1 MQYSMGGLGAFLMCA
16 CALSLLC
23 SVVARLSTAW
33 GATLTYVAFSLYSAA
48 AVLLTYLRVT
58 DHFNYAHVY
67 QNSHTTQPLLYK
79 VCGIWGNYEG
89 SNLLFVWMLSA
100 YGTLIALLV
109 KRDDLKGAALV
120 VQNLLSFGFAL
131 FGVIFANPFL
141 EVITLDADGLG
152 FNPMLQDVGLALHPP
167 VLFGGYTGFGAVF
180 SITIAALVL
189 RIDPKE
195 WVAVIRGWVLGAWTL
210 LTLGV
215 ALGGW
220 WAYRELGWGGFWSW
234 DPVENVSLM
243 PWFLG
248 VALIHMMPVVKKF
261 GIYCNFTFLLAL
273 LAFISSLCGT
283 FLVRSG
289 FLVSVHAFAND
300 QGCGI
305 FLLALVTTITVG
317 GLLTFVIKYRNLP
330 ETCCHFGCI
339 SKLTAILANSV
350 IMLTA
355 FLVVLAGTVYPII
368 LELLEGDTIS
378 VGAPYY
384 NNVFSV
390 LSVALFS
397 VMILLSGLSWDGS
410 EKFKMT
416 FKISSVIAT
425 LLVPFA
431 APLGLTGVLILL
443 AALLFFSILEDY
455 IYRVRSSQ
463 MRLSAAVRRVSL
475 GRYAMMMTH
484 AGVAVC
490 MFGIICSTA
499 FQEDVTQYMKERESA
514 EIHGF
519 SVTLSGVS
527 LVKRPHN
534 EAIRAKFS
542 VARSGKVVCLLFP
555 ESRFYY
561 VEGIRNSESSI
572 CHGLL
577 ADIYIVV
584 GEVDKNRGIAVQMH
598 YKPLINLVWAGFAL
612 MAAGGVLSVV
622 KVWLRRR
629 QNNPAI
635 GANSTA

>member
-1 MQYSMGGLGAFLMCA
+1 M
-16 CALSLLC
+16 
-23 SVVARLSTAW
+23 
-33 GATLTYVAFSLYSAA
+33 
-48 AVLLTYLRVT
+48 
-58 DHFNYAHVY
+58 
-67 QNSHTTQPLLYK
+67 
-79 VCGIWGNYEG
+79 
-89 SNLLFVWMLSA
+89 
-100 YGTLIALLV
+100 
-109 KRDDLKGAALV
+109 
-120 VQNLLSFGFAL
+120 
-131 FGVIFANPFL
+131 
-141 EVITLDADGLG
+141 
-152 FNPMLQDVGLALHPP
+152 
-167 VLFGGYTGFGAVF
+167 
-180 SITIAALVL
+180 
-189 RIDPKE
+189 
-195 WVAVIRGWVLGAWTL
+195 
-210 LTLGV
+210 
-215 ALGGW
+215 
-220 WAYRELGWGGFWSW
+220 
-234 DPVENVSLM
+234 
-243 PWFLG
+243 
-248 VALIHMMPVVKKF
+248 
-261 GIYCNFTFLLAL
+261 
-273 LAFISSLCGT
+273 
-283 FLVRSG
+283 
-289 FLVSVHAFAND
+289 
-300 QGCGI
+300 
-305 FLLALVTTITVG
+305 
-317 GLLTFVIKYRNLP
+317 
-330 ETCCHFGCI
+330 
-339 SKLTAILANSV
+339 
-350 IMLTA
+350 
-355 FLVVLAGTVYPII
+355 YPII